1 MKSHPWPLSL
11 HVSGAH
17 GSGRPCCRARLPR
30 QALSA
35 GPRRVGPAFRERTDR
50 RGGQTRRRPEGNV
63 AGTGTGGRP
72 RARGAPRKWGAA
84 QAGRLHPQGVIDSP
98 ALPSATVPHASEA
111 YACKRLRRRR
121 QDSLS
126 TGLCKASLR
135 KPSRGDEAGQ
145 PTAPQQRPTSR
156 PREVLKEGS
165 SCGREG
171 ESRWTWRGFQNVRF
185 PERDHVP
192 GRDVVQAETVGAE

>member
-1 MKSHPWPLSL
+1 MGFSSRPAAGRTLDPQSRPPALFSVEDEARRGARVWGDEADAWGVKSHPWPLSL

-50 RGGQTRRRPEGNV
+50 RGGQTRRRPKGNV

-98 ALPSATVPHASEA
+98 ALPSATVPNTSEA
-111 YACKRLRRRR
+111 YARKRLRRRC

-126 TGLCKASLR
+126 TGLCKAIPEKAVQGR
-135 KPSRGDEAGQ
+135 RGW
-145 PTAPQQRPTSR
+145 TAH
-156 PREVLKEGS
+156 
-165 SCGREG
+165 
-171 ESRWTWRGFQNVRF
+171 GFSAATYFQT
-185 PERDHVP
+185 
-192 GRDVVQAETVGAE
+192 A